1 MLFLRFE
8 APSEHLHTLVAQL
21 FSSSSA
27 LPSSQPLPARPLRH
41 HASHHSRRRHP
52 SPLEGSPV
60 RRAAVLQL
68 RRPPARALRADPRC
82 TAALAGPV
90 WRRDRCIRGGGAF
103 GYKSSHSCT
112 VCFLMWEV
120 FFFRIRCYYSVWVVW
135 VTSWPAT
142 RLPTSARG
150 VGSYSR
156 DQIPARLVSYSPPG
170 IFNSSAGQFVT
181 PNNKFKGNVLRRCR
195 YFSFCCLKPGD
206 LDLLLCGCLLSS
218 PGAGPRPAQY
228 LQATL

>member
-112 VCFLMWEV
+112 VCFLMWEG

-150 VGSYSR
+150 WGAIRGIRFLPDWFPIPPREFSIAALANLLP
-156 DQIPARLVSYSPPG
+156 QIISSKAMYCEGVA
-170 IFNSSAGQFVT
+170 IFLFAV
-181 PNNKFKGNVLRRCR
+181 
-195 YFSFCCLKPGD
+195 
-206 LDLLLCGCLLSS
+206 
-218 PGAGPRPAQY
+218 
-228 LQATL
+228 